1 MDNTEDHA
9 SIDIKN
15 LATSLRKEFETL
27 HSLSDECCI
36 YRIPHNRRQLN
47 VGLYNPKVVSI
58 GPLHHGRE
66 GLKALE
72 EFKKRYL
79 QYFLQRTKVS
89 MEEFLTFIKDR
100 ETRLRN
106 CYAETIKLGSDDFM
120 KMILLD
126 SVFVIEFSLR
136 AGIFDEWNISK
147 DRIYTKPWM
156 KHSLVDDM
164 WLLENQ
170 LPLFILKDLF
180 ALAKR
185 EVHSKL
191 YEGISM
197 SKRTCELWEAA
208 GHNLLIEYDLLEE
221 HFPKAEHFVDL
232 IRLCFQ
238 PSEIGMQNGEL
249 KTLVAPSITELH
261 QAGDFEALNC
271 EPTYVNDYV
280 VIMNYLVNSSKDVEW
295 ETNVDGDDFTYA
307 GLIDDLKAYCK
318 SPWHNW
324 KATLKQNYFNNPWA
338 SISVIA
344 AVVLLTLTVIQ
355 TVFSIIK

>member
-1 MDNTEDHA
+1 MHNTEDHA

-27 HSLSDECCI
+27 HPLSDECCI

-66 GLKALE
+66 GLKAME

-79 QYFLQRTKVS
+79 QDFLQRTK
-89 MEEFLTFIKDR
+89 
-100 ETRLRN
+100 
-106 CYAETIKLGSDDFM
+106 
-120 KMILLD
+120 
-126 SVFVIEFSLR
+126 
-136 AGIFDEWNISK
+136 
-147 DRIYTKPWM
+147 
-156 KHSLVDDM
+156 
-164 WLLENQ
+164 
-170 LPLFILKDLF
+170 
-180 ALAKR
+180 
-185 EVHSKL
+185 
-191 YEGISM
+191 
-197 SKRTCELWEAA
+197 
-208 GHNLLIEYDLLEE
+208 
-221 HFPKAEHFVDL
+221 
-232 IRLCFQ
+232 

-249 KTLVAPSITELH
+249 KTLVAPTITELH
-261 QAGDFEALNC
+261 QAGVKFKLGSSNHLFDIRFKNGTLEIPKLTLVDETQALIANLQDFEALNC

-280 VIMNYLVNSSKDVEW
+280 VIMNYLVNSPKDVEVLVHNEIIENWLSDNEDVSTLFQNLQW

-318 SPWHNW
+318 SPWHKW

-344 AVVLLTLTVIQ
+344 AVVLLILTVIQ
-355 TVFSIIK
+355 TMFSIIK